1 MFAQHVRRSV
11 RALRLLK
18 PPRADFVARTHSDF
32 CLIPMNTPTPS
43 VGAYIAACQRV
54 LERYAKQDGFKYEV
68 RPLWLACAT

>member
-1 MFAQHVRRSV
+1 M
-11 RALRLLK
+11 
-18 PPRADFVARTHSDF
+18 HSDF

-68 RPLWLACAT
+68 RAAVAGMRCVADAVRSADAVRRELEQQASREMPD